1 MKKLNLLVMSN
12 LKKGGKW
19 IELEFCSASEYLVKK
34 TESIILRLGAWLFLI
49 FKY

>member
-34 TESIILRLGAWLFLI
+34 TESIILGAWLFLI